1 MSDKDTQVEE
11 NIDEII
17 NPPEESEPVN
27 ETPQEQPTDEQP
39 KSPNNVMDDI
49 ETAVLL
55 VVNSQ
60 GNVLP
65 VVQIENLKMNR
76 IASPREVYRICLDA
90 ADQLS
95 SVSLLGELTNI
106 FTAIQKEGSKYTA
119 QQMASLLLAAQKTK
133 VTTDD

>member
-1 MSDKDTQVEE
+1 MSDTDTQIEE
-11 NIDEII
+11 NIDEIL
-17 NPPEESEPVN
+17 NNSEEASADKREEKP
-27 ETPQEQPTDEQP
+27 TPDEE
-39 KSPNNVMDDI
+39 KTTNNVMDDI

-55 VVNSQ
+55 VVNSS

-95 SVSLLGELTNI
+95 SVSLLGEMTNI
-106 FTAIQKEGSKYTA
+106 FSALQKEGSKYTA

-133 VTTDD
+133 GDSRE